1 MVTAK
6 IPSLNERPDDIIPLA
21 KHFFHEFNLKFN
33 KKLKGISVQ
42 AQALLEAHEFTGN
55 VRELKNIIE
64 RSVLVARKQLVSV
77 AEMGL
82 IANDTPGQPDASQKE
97 IVTQPPLGCRK
108 KGYT

>member
-1 MVTAK
+1 
-6 IPSLNERPDDIIPLA
+6 
-21 KHFFHEFNLKFN
+21 
-33 KKLKGISVQ
+33 
-42 AQALLEAHEFTGN
+42 
-55 VRELKNIIE
+55 LKNIIE